1 MLRATGFGGPL
12 PRPWARRIPGEP
24 RPPFRT
30 SPTRIATVM
39 LVALL
44 LLGNVVL
51 VYHLTRAD
59 HSPVALVLGKRVQNP
74 GANPEFQKL
83 RGALESLSPAQIG
96 VANPSLGDAHE
107 ADRGNSPGDLSTV
120 GDPSKSTVAS
130 STTGSTSSGSASSGS
145 SSGGSSSDGSGTD
158 PAPGGS
164 GSGSGGGGSD
174 SGGSGSGGSSGTG
187 GDASGGGGPGGG
199 GPSSGGSGGGDPV
212 GGGDPGGGG
221 GGG

>member
-1 MLRATGFGGPL
+1 MLRATGFGSPL

-30 SPTRIATVM
+30 GTGLATKFVV
-39 LVALL
+39 VAALIFA
-44 LLGNVVL
+44 NVVL

-59 HSPVALVLGKRVQNP
+59 HSPVPFVLGRTVQNP
-74 GANPEFQKL
+74 VGTPEFQKL
-83 RGALESLSPAQIG
+83 RRALESLSPSQIG
-96 VANPSLGDAHE
+96 VANPSLGDAHG
-107 ADRGNSPGDLSTV
+107 AGRGDLPGDLSAA
-120 GDPSKSTVAS
+120 GDASKSAVAP
-130 STTGSTSSGSASSGS
+130 STTGSSSSGS
-145 SSGGSSSDGSGTD
+145 SSGGSSSDGSGSD
-158 PAPGGS
+158 PTPGDS
-164 GSGSGGGGSD
+164 GSD
-174 SGGSGSGGSSGTG
+174 SGGGGSGSGGSSGTG